1 MAKSKVIF
9 VRCSPETFNR
19 WRVFVAKNDF
29 KDYEEALNAL
39 LDLAALYSHIIP
51 VVKRATREYSKR
63 VVY

>member
-1 MAKSKVIF
+1 VAKSKVIF
-9 VRCSPETFNR
+9 VRCTPETFNR

-39 LDLAALYSHIIP
+39 LDLAELYSHMIL
-51 VVKRATREYSKR
+51 VVKKSTREYSRR